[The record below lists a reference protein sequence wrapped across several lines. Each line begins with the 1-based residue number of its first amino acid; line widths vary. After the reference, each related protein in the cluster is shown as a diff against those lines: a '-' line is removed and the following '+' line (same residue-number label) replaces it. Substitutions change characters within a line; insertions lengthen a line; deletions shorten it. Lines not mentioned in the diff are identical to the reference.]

1 MSGYHS
7 IDVVITRPSL
17 SIGSRF
23 RELSLIEIFRCWF
36 HSAVVE
42 SASPSI
48 IVNSVQATEGAKC
61 YCTSL
66 GRCGLAAGR
75 KLRLS
80 CSAGVSRV
88 VCLSLASN
96 IYQEP
101 RLTMRNFAQTFDSGQ
116 EQRISL
122 DDDRTARFPRSQ
134 VMYFIDRTGA
144 PTNSS
149 TNVPP
154 QTRRA
159 LAVYLLVRWWS

>member
-1 MSGYHS
+1 M
-7 IDVVITRPSL
+7 R
-17 SIGSRF
+17 SRF
-23 RELSLIEIFRCWF
+23 RELSLIGLCRCWLR
-36 HSAVVE
+36 SAVVE
-42 SASPSI
+42 SADRPI
-48 IVNSVQATEGAKC
+48 IVNSVQTTEGAKC
-61 YCTSL
+61 NCTSL
-66 GRCGLAAGR
+66 SSSELAAGR

-80 CSAGVSRV
+80 CGAGVSLA

-101 RLTMRNFAQTFDSGQ
+101 RLTMRNFAQTFDRRQ

-134 VMYFIDRTGA
+134 VMTFIDRTGA